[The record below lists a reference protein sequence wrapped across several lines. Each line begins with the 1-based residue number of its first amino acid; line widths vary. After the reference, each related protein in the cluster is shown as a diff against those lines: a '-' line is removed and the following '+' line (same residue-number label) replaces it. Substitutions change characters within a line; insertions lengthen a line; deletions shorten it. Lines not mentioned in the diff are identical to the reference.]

1 MKLSLCVQRNLVKR
15 LLKEDGCIFDMHV
28 EHLSINLFVVHPSS
42 LRKCFTKSLWLKRD
56 NIIFPGGKPIFPPG
70 IQHYLNKIDKSI
82 FPGGNIYIPP
92 GDMHLSIKS
101 LEETRTF
108 KGCFRTEEPVQTC
121 GPELK
126 TKLGD
131 SFELFSAS

>member
-1 MKLSLCVQRNLVKR
+1 MLDSRGEYWFSPREYEVISFCPEKLSKASSQRRWMYCRN
-15 LLKEDGCIFDMHV
+15 V

-82 FPGGNIYIPP
+82 FPGGIWIFPP
-92 GDMHLSIKS
+92 GICTYLSNLLKKRAPS
-101 LEETRTF
+101 QDVL
-108 KGCFRTEEPVQTC
+108 
-121 GPELK
+121 ELK
-126 TKLGD
+126 NHYKLVGQ
-131 SFELFSAS
+131 S